1 VRIGTDMNVRH
12 LILKTQIH
20 PHEFC
25 GFEFLLNS
33 CPMLEKIT
41 LDIGQRA
48 IFPVS
53 QILYISY
60 LFYSSD
66 DIGF

>member
-1 VRIGTDMNVRH
+1 VKTEIDLNVRH
-12 LILKTQIH
+12 LILKTQMH

-48 IFPVS
+48 IFSVS
-53 QILYISY
+53 QKLYISY
-60 LFYSSD
+60 IFFSY
-66 DIGF
+66 DISF